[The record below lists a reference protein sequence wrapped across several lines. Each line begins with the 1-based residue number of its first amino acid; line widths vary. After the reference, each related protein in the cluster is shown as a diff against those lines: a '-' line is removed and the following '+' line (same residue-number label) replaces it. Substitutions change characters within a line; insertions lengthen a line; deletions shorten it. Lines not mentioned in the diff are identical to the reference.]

1 MSIHSLV
8 HLIQKFLETQPGP
21 SGLCFFF
28 PGYQQFF
35 EIENPARC
43 ESPLSVSQENNCMK
57 TEINRSK

>member
-8 HLIQKFLETQPGP
+8 HLIEKFLEIQPGS

-35 EIENPARC
+35 EIENLARC
-43 ESPLSVSQENNCMK
+43 ESPSSG
-57 TEINRSK
+57 S